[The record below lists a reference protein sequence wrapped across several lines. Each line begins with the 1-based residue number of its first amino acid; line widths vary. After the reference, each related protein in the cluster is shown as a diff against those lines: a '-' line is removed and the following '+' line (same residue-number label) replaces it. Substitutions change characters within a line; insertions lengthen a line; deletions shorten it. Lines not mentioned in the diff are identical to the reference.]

1 MSFLS
6 VLQEIENRS
15 QMCMNQVISTQW
27 RACSALP
34 TAVQLYL
41 NSRQRY
47 FTILTPPCVWGAY
60 LLPQNFAQR
69 DAALVPCRKW
79 HLLTAAHFQPVPPL
93 SLDQHNHLGWLCS
106 AMDEWKNQGWIWT
119 YIFFSSGSPT
129 HRKLLL
135 KNKSFALANI
145 SSETNFVLIP
155 EDRIWPRYIHM
166 FCQLYKGGERG
177 HSK

>member
-1 MSFLS
+1 MHYQQQFSSIWTPHKGTSRFLHLHACGEHIYCHRILHKGMLHWFL
-6 VLQEIENRS
+6 VENGTYS
-15 QMCMNQVISTQW
+15 QLLISSLCHHFPWTSTTTW
-27 RACSALP
+27 GGC
-34 TAVQLYL
+34 AVQWM
-41 NSRQRY
+41 NEKIKDG
-47 FTILTPPCVWGAY
+47 FGLT
-60 LLPQNFAQR
+60 F
-69 DAALVPCRKW
+69 
-79 HLLTAAHFQPVPPL
+79 
-93 SLDQHNHLGWLCS
+93 
-106 AMDEWKNQGWIWT
+106 
-119 YIFFSSGSPT
+119 FFSSGSPT